1 MNSFKQILFPVDLS
15 QTSDKMVPYVRYVA
29 STFSASL
36 HLLFVA
42 RGVEYFSEIDVSGT
56 MITNFQRGLLLGAE
70 KRMTEFIDEHFSD
83 LPNVDATVRMGDI
96 SLEILEFCNTEA
108 FDLLILGTHGRKGLE
123 KVFFGSIAERVM
135 KMSPLPVLLINPYR
149 AVAARDASG
158 TDDSADTL
166 IRFDT
171 ITVPLDLSEISAHI
185 APYARMMA
193 DTFDS
198 ALHLI
203 RVSRAFDYFS
213 ALYLSD
219 HSIQEFEKEVVM
231 GSQAKLEEFRKQH
244 FPSSQNIRTKVLI
257 GDISAV
263 ILDYVRSDKSSLIIM
278 GTHGRKGLEKA
289 FFGSVAERVAKS
301 SPVPVLL
308 VNPYRRKTSAR

>member
-1 MNSFKQILFPVDLS
+1 MQPFKHILFPVDLS
-15 QTSDKMVPYVRYVA
+15 QTSDMMVPYVRYVA

-56 MITNFQRGLLLGAE
+56 MITNFQQGLLDGAE
-70 KRMTEFIDEHFSD
+70 KRMAEFIDEHFSD
-83 LPNVDATVRMGDI
+83 LPDVDTTVRMGDI
-96 SLEILEFCNTEA
+96 SMEIIQFCETEA
-108 FDLLILGTHGRKGLE
+108 FDLLILGTHGRKGFE
-123 KVFFGSIAERVM
+123 KIFFGSIAERVM
-135 KMSPLPVLLINPYR
+135 KTSPIPVLLINPYR
-149 AVAARDASG
+149 AAGAQDENG
-158 TDDSADTL
+158 KGDPTNTF
-166 IRFDT
+166 IEFDT

-193 DTFDS
+193 DTFDGE
-198 ALHLI
+198 LHLI

-219 HSIQEFEKEVVM
+219 HSIQEFEKEVVI
-231 GSQAKLEEFRKQH
+231 GSQTKLQEFRNRH
-244 FPSSQNIRTKVLI
+244 FPAAQTIRTKVLI

-263 ILDYVRSDKSSLIIM
+263 ILDYVRSEKSDLIIM

-289 FFGSVAERVAKS
+289 FFGSVAERVAKT

-308 VNPYRRKTSAR
+308 INPYRQKSSAL